1 MQARIQAARRV
12 LAPPVNLHFVDM
24 QLSADQDLL
33 LASDAQLTQAKLAL
47 TPSWRSLADQKQA
60 LAGLRP
66 TRITTSKLLPPC
78 AVRKSEPIYAQKPY
92 LSQ

>member
-1 MQARIQAARRV
+1 MQAQIQAARRV

-24 QLSADQDLL
+24 QLSADEDLL
-33 LASDAQLTQAKLAL
+33 ATDAQLTQAKLAL
-47 TPSWRSLADQKQA
+47 PPSWRSLADQKQA

-66 TRITTSKLLPPC
+66 TRITFSKLLPPC
-78 AVRKSEPIYAQKPY
+78 AVRKSEPIYAQKAY